1 MVLSSGICCMAP
13 FDSILLLYH
22 YKNEGKFAP
31 VVSKACNTLKW
42 FIIWYCVDVHIRCVV
57 NCNL

>member
-1 MVLSSGICCMAP
+1 MVWSSGICCMAP

-22 YKNEGKFAP
+22 YKNEGEVAP
-31 VVSKACNTLKW
+31 VVSKACNTLKL
-42 FIIWYCVDVHIRCVV
+42 IILYWVDVHISCVV

>member
-1 MVLSSGICCMAP
+1 MAP

-22 YKNEGKFAP
+22 YKNEGEVAP
-31 VVSKACNTLKW
+31 VVSKACNTLKL
-42 FIIWYCVDVHIRCVV
+42 IILYWVDVHISCVV